1 MGLETGFQWL
11 VHSFEQGSFV
21 VWLRRLII
29 AIVFAAVAVLVVG
42 MQFNGFNDR
51 DAMDQAQIGRQLASG
66 QGYTTLYARP
76 LALHVM
82 LARTGQVP
90 QPLPDVSQ
98 APLGPAINAVVLRL
112 AGMNF
117 AFEPGQFVMPAERV
131 IAATGFVFFLA
142 SLVLVYFLGRRL
154 FDARLALLGTG
165 LIAVM
170 DLFWR
175 FSTSGL
181 PQMAMLFFFNAA
193 LLSLLAAM
201 DAQDKGRPRRAHL
214 WAFFAAA
221 LLSVVTLGHGIGL
234 WIFAGFWLFA
244 TTVIRPHWPV
254 ALATPVIF
262 AVPLLPW
269 AWLNWRAVR
278 QPLGLPFFELY
289 RTEGTDPLAWLA
301 DFEPLLRLFET
312 GLLSNIAE
320 NIAAQLQNFLA
331 YFGGNFVAAAFF
343 LALFLHT
350 FRRWEPAQFR
360 WAVLLM
366 WSGALAGMILFGTG
380 SAISVNQLHVLFL
393 PVMTFYG
400 LAFLLVL
407 WGRLE
412 LGQPLLRSAFLVFL
426 YAILSIPLVGS
437 LMANKPRVNWPPYVP
452 PLITRFSVWLQP
464 NEAMASDM
472 PWASAWYAS
481 RMSLLLPESIEQFE
495 LISSERLLGQP
506 LVGIYLT
513 PVSGDNRAYGDIING
528 RYREWARFVLR
539 EVRPEDLRG
548 WMLTSAIN
556 LPIDGGAIFF
566 ADRPRWR

>member
-1 MGLETGFQWL
+1 MPLETGFQWL

-29 AIVFAAVAVLVVG
+29 AIIFVTLAVLWVG
-42 MQFNGFNDR
+42 VKFNGFNDP
-51 DAMDQAQIGRQLASG
+51 DAMDQAQIGRQIASG
-66 QGYTTLYARP
+66 QGYSTLYARP

-82 LARTGQVP
+82 LARTGQVR
-90 QPLPDVSQ
+90 QPLPEVSQ

-112 AGMNF
+112 TGLDSS
-117 AFEPGQFVMPAERV
+117 FEPGQFVSSPERA
-131 IAATGFVFFLA
+131 IAVTGFLFFFG

-154 FDARLALLGTG
+154 FDARLALLGMG

-181 PQMAMLFFFNAA
+181 PQMAMLFFFNGA
-193 LLSLLAAM
+193 LLALLAAM
-201 DAQDKGRPRRAHL
+201 DAQDAGRRGRAHF

-221 LLSVVTLGHGIGL
+221 LLAAVALGHGIGL

-244 TTVIRPHWPV
+244 TVVIRPHWPV

-269 AWLNWRAVR
+269 AWLNWRAMR

-289 RTEGTDPLAWLA
+289 RAAGTDPLAWLA
-301 DFEPLLRLFET
+301 DFEPLLRLREV
-312 GLLSNIAE
+312 GLTANLAE
-320 NIAAQLQNFLA
+320 NILTQLQNFVA
-331 YFGGNFVAAAFF
+331 YFGGNFVAATFF

-366 WSGALAGMILFGTG
+366 WIGAFAGMILFGTG
-380 SAISVNQLHVLFL
+380 SAVSINQLHVLFL

-407 WGRLE
+407 WSRLE
-412 LGQPLLRSAFLVFL
+412 IGQPLLRAAFLIFL
-426 YAILSIPLVGS
+426 YAIISIPLLGS
-437 LMANKPRVNWPPYVP
+437 LLANKPRMNWPPYVP
-452 PLITRFSVWLQP
+452 PLVARFSVWLQP
-464 NEAMASDM
+464 GEAMASDM
-472 PWASAWYAS
+472 PWASAWYGS

-495 LISSERLLGQP
+495 LISSERLIGQP

-513 PVSGDNRAYGDIING
+513 PVSGDQRTYGDIVNG

-539 EVRPEDLRG
+539 EMRPEDLRG

-556 LPIDGGAIFF
+556 LPIDGGSIFF

>member
-1 MGLETGFQWL
+1 MGLETSFQWF

-29 AIVFAAVAVLVVG
+29 AVLFTAIAVVWLG
-42 MQFNGFNDR
+42 LKFNGFSDR
-51 DAMDQAQIGRQLASG
+51 DAMDQAQIGRQLADG
-66 QGYTTLYARP
+66 QGYSTLYARP

-82 LARTGQVP
+82 LNRTGEIR
-90 QPLPDVSQ
+90 QPLPEVSQ
-98 APLGPAINAVVLRL
+98 APLGPAINAVILRL
-112 AGMNF
+112 TGINSVF
-117 AFEPGQFVMPAERV
+117 GPGQFVSTSDRA
-131 IAATGFVFFLA
+131 IALTGFAFFLG

-181 PQMAMLFFFNAA
+181 PQMAMLFFFNGA

-201 DAQDKGRPRRAHL
+201 DAQDAGRRGRAQA
-214 WAFFAAA
+214 WTFFAAV
-221 LLSVVTLGHGIGL
+221 LLAVTALGHGIGL

-244 TTVIRPHWPV
+244 SVVIRPHWPV
-254 ALATPVIF
+254 ALVTPVLF

-289 RTEGTDPLAWLA
+289 RTGGTDPLAWLA
-301 DFEPLLRLFET
+301 DFEPLLRLRQT
-312 GLLSNIAE
+312 GLPSSIAE
-320 NIAAQLQNFLA
+320 NISSQLQNFLA

-366 WSGALAGMILFGTG
+366 WLGAAAGMCLFGTG
-380 SAISVNQLHVLFL
+380 AAVSVNQLHLLFL

-407 WGRLE
+407 WSRLE
-412 LGQPLLRSAFLVFL
+412 LGQPLLRAAFLVFL
-426 YAILSIPLVGS
+426 YAVLSVPLLGS
-437 LMANKPRVNWPPYVP
+437 LLANSPRVNWPPYIP
-452 PLITRFSVWLQP
+452 PVISRFSVWLQP
-464 NEAMASDM
+464 DEAMASDM
-472 PWASAWYAS
+472 PWASAWYGN

-495 LISSERLLGQP
+495 LISSEGLLGRP
-506 LVGIYLT
+506 LVGLYLS
-513 PVSGDNRAYGDIING
+513 PVSREGRAYADIVNG

-548 WMLTSAIN
+548 WMLTSAVN
-556 LPIDGGAIFF
+556 LPIDGDAIFF

>member
-1 MGLETGFQWL
+1 MGLETGFQWF
-11 VHSFEQGSFV
+11 VHAFEQGSFV

-29 AIVFAAVAVLVVG
+29 AVVFTTIAVLWVG
-42 MQFNGFNDR
+42 LKFNGFSDR
-51 DAMDQAQIGRQLASG
+51 DAMDQAQIGRQIASG
-66 QGYTTLYARP
+66 QGYSTLYARP

-82 LARTGQVP
+82 LGRTGEVR
-90 QPLPDVSQ
+90 QPLPEVSQ
-98 APLGPAINAVVLRL
+98 APLGPAINAVILRL
-112 AGMNF
+112 TGINF
-117 AFEPGQFVMPAERV
+117 AFGPGQFVSASDRA
-131 IAATGFVFFLA
+131 IALTGFAFFLG

-181 PQMAMLFFFNAA
+181 PQMAMLFFFNGA

-201 DAQDKGRPRRAHL
+201 DAQDAGRRGRAQA
-214 WAFFAAA
+214 WTFFAAA
-221 LLSVVTLGHGIGL
+221 LLSITALGHGIGL

-244 TTVIRPHWPV
+244 SVVIRPHWPV

-301 DFEPLLRLFET
+301 DFEPLLRLRQT
-312 GLLSNIAE
+312 GLPSIVVE
-320 NIAAQLQNFLA
+320 NISSQLQNFLT

-366 WSGALAGMILFGTG
+366 WLGAVAGMCLFGTG
-380 SAISVNQLHVLFL
+380 AAVSVNQLHVLFL

-407 WGRLE
+407 WSRLE
-412 LGQPLLRSAFLVFL
+412 LGQPLLRAAFLVFL
-426 YAILSIPLVGS
+426 YAVLSVPLLGS
-437 LMANKPRVNWPPYVP
+437 LLANTPRVNWPPYIP
-452 PLITRFSVWLQP
+452 PVISRFSVWLQP
-464 NEAMASDM
+464 DEAMASDM
-472 PWASAWYAS
+472 PWASAWYGN

-495 LISSERLLGQP
+495 LISSEGLLGRP
-506 LVGIYLT
+506 LVGLYLS
-513 PVSGDNRAYGDIING
+513 PVSREGRAYADIVNG
-528 RYREWARFVLR
+528 RYREWARFVLT

-548 WMLTSAIN
+548 WMLTSAVN
-556 LPIDGGAIFF
+556 LPLDGGAIFF